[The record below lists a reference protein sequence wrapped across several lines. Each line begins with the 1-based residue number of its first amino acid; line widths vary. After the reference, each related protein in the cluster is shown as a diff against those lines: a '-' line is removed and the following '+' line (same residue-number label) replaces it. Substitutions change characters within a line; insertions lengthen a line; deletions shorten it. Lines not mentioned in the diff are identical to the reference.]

1 MTGIPGLDEMLN
13 GGIPRRHTVLVS
25 GGPGTGK
32 STFAMQFLYNGIAK
46 YGEPGVY
53 LSLEERP
60 EDLVRN
66 FSRYGW
72 DMDKVEILSIVPTGK
87 LSSKD
92 LRKGRFTFKTKEGYR
107 EGTFSMD
114 LVREIIGS
122 KAREIGAK
130 RVVLDSISAL
140 SLHLEDRFVLRQEIL
155 ATVHLLKEL
164 GTTSIITTETPE
176 GERGLSRFGVEEFV
190 AEGVIGVYNIKLGS
204 KRVRGIEILKMRGT
218 KHSQNISLM
227 EITDKGIVVYPDEN
241 LFSEG

>member
-13 GGIPRRHTVLVS
+13 GGIPRGHTILVS

-32 STFAMQFLYNGIAK
+32 STLAMQFLCNGIAQ
-46 YGEPGVY
+46 YGEQGVY

-66 FSRYGW
+66 FSRYGL

-87 LSSKD
+87 LSSQD
-92 LRKGRFTFKTKEGYR
+92 LRKRRFTFKTKDGYK

-114 LVREIIGS
+114 LIREIMVS
-122 KAREIGAK
+122 KVEEIGAK
-130 RVVLDSISAL
+130 RVVIDSVSAL
-140 SLHLEDRFVLRQEIL
+140 ALHLEDRFVLRQEIL
-155 ATVHLLKEL
+155 ATVQLLKDL
-164 GTTSIITTETPE
+164 GTTSIITTETPG
-176 GERGLSRFGVEEFV
+176 GERALSRFGVEEFV
-190 AEGVIGVYNIKLGS
+190 SEGVIAIYNTKLGS

-227 EITDKGIVVYPDEN
+227 EITDKGVVVYPDEN
-241 LFSEG
+241 LFSES